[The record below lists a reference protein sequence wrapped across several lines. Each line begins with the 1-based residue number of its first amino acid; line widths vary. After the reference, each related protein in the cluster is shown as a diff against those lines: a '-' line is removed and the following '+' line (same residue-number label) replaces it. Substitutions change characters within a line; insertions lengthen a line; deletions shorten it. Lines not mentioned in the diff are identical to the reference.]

1 MGRTLLAKEDDE
13 TNSELDWLD
22 VSLETGLFELNK
34 DVDSLETIWLD
45 DEEGMI
51 SLVFEIELLVVK
63 VDERELSSIE
73 EEAMKELDWI
83 WLLKS
88 DEALLVI
95 ELSLELAVVSEE
107 VTIELDEIKL
117 DDEVGE

>member
-51 SLVFEIELLVVK
+51 SLVFEIELLVVE

-73 EEAMKELDWI
+73 EEAMKELDWV

-88 DEALLVI
+88 DEALLAI
-95 ELSLELAVVSEE
+95 ELSLELVVVSEE